1 MGTMRN
7 NFAAVF
13 VLHILMHS
21 TSQSLSLRGTNGNS
35 SKRNSM
41 PGALTLE
48 PRSTSSTIYEC
59 LFVDPDLPACD
70 VKWMLN
76 STEDSTINR
85 NSFNKDTTQRSRR
98 NVDVP
103 STMDVVVY
111 TIEGCLPPRIPFSM
125 PSCEG
130 ISLDRIVDVQKFRPF
145 TVKGVTKPPFVFP
158 KFNYSRWLSMMTR
171 LRNHVSSKTRNEKR
185 VFKEAFFESIQ
196 DRMEGLMT
204 AATTKATTPIAIAVN
219 ISHTNGSSPNTFIP
233 SNVNSTE
240 SVDHPRR
247 TLENTF
253 NTEKTV
259 LQTSSFASVDNP
271 PILQFHDK
279 INSMKLLSKEIHDRS
294 KVNAADQRLHVIPET
309 PAIPAI
315 PNDKLVYER
324 ETMQEPVNEILN
336 YDNSKKFQELIS
348 DARTNRDNSGIIH
361 DFPVTKK
368 IFGAFRRKR
377 EIMISASAQA
387 IADGTE
393 TRGIAGQSIVQKLR
407 HNGENLS
414 SMTNQFAAS
423 KSQKKQ
429 FKSLNVIDDGIDTG
443 EDVSNTAIPSY
454 SKESNV
460 ASVNNDFYGKTDSS
474 KSTWQKTVS
483 PETASRMKYRNRVEL
498 SSFRRQ

>member
-1 MGTMRN
+1 M
-7 NFAAVF
+7 
-13 VLHILMHS
+13 LHILMHS

-35 SKRNSM
+35 PKKNSL
-41 PGALTLE
+41 PSALTLE

-76 STEDSTINR
+76 STEDPTSSR

-98 NVDVP
+98 NADIP

-185 VFKEAFFESIQ
+185 VFKEAFLESIQ

-204 AATTKATTPIAIAVN
+204 AATTKATTPIAIAAN

-240 SVDHPRR
+240 SVVQPRR
-247 TLENTF
+247 TLENTS
-253 NTEKTV
+253 
-259 LQTSSFASVDNP
+259 QTLSFASVDNP

-279 INSMKLLSKEIHDRS
+279 INSMKLLSKEFHDRS
-294 KVNAADQRLHVIPET
+294 KVNAADQRLHAIPET

-324 ETMQEPVNEILN
+324 ETMEEPANEILN

-348 DARTNRDNSGIIH
+348 DARTTRDNSGIVH
-361 DFPVTKK
+361 DFSIAKK
-368 IFGAFRRKR
+368 IFEAFRRKR
-377 EIMISASAQA
+377 EIMVSASAQG
-387 IADGTE
+387 ITDGTE
-393 TRGIAGQSIVQKLR
+393 TRGITGQKIVQKLR
-407 HNGENLS
+407 HNGENLR
-414 SMTNQFAAS
+414 SMTNQFAIS
-423 KSQKKQ
+423 KSQKRQ
-429 FKSLNVIDDGIDTG
+429 FKSLNIIDDGIDTS
-443 EDVSNTAIPSY
+443 EDVSNIAIPSY

-483 PETASRMKYRNRVEL
+483 PETASRMKYRNRMEL

>member
-21 TSQSLSLRGTNGNS
+21 TSQSLSLRGTNENS
-35 SKRNSM
+35 SKRNSL

-76 STEDSTINR
+76 STEDLTSSR
-85 NSFNKDTTQRSRR
+85 NSFNKDTMQRSRR
-98 NVDVP
+98 NVHVP

-204 AATTKATTPIAIAVN
+204 AATTKATTPIAIAAN

-233 SNVNSTE
+233 SNANSTE
-240 SVDHPRR
+240 PVDQPRR

-253 NTEKTV
+253 NTGKT
-259 LQTSSFASVDNP
+259 LSQTSSFASVDNP

-279 INSMKLLSKEIHDRS
+279 INSMKLLSKEFHDRS
-294 KVNAADQRLHVIPET
+294 KVNIAEQRLHAIPDT
-309 PAIPAI
+309 PAIPEI
-315 PNDKLVYER
+315 PNDKVVYER
-324 ETMQEPVNEILN
+324 ETMEEPANEILN

-348 DARTNRDNSGIIH
+348 DARTNRDNSGIVH

-368 IFGAFRRKR
+368 NVGAFRRKR
-377 EIMISASAQA
+377 EITVSASAQE
-387 IADGTE
+387 ITDGTE
-393 TRGIAGQSIVQKLR
+393 TRGIAGQTIVQKLR

-414 SMTNQFAAS
+414 SMTNQFATS

-429 FKSLNVIDDGIDTG
+429 FKSLNVIDIDTS
-443 EDVSNTAIPSY
+443 EDVSNIAIPSY
-454 SKESNV
+454 SKVSNV

-474 KSTWQKTVS
+474 KSTWQKTAS
-483 PETASRMKYRNRVEL
+483 PETASRMKYRNRVES

>member
-35 SKRNSM
+35 FKRNSL

-48 PRSTSSTIYEC
+48 QRSTSSTIYEC

-76 STEDSTINR
+76 STEDPTSSR

-98 NVDVP
+98 NVDIP

-185 VFKEAFFESIQ
+185 VFKEAFLESIQ

-204 AATTKATTPIAIAVN
+204 AATTKATTPIAIAAN

-233 SNVNSTE
+233 SNANSTE
-240 SVDHPRR
+240 SIVQPRR
-247 TLENTF
+247 TLENTS
-253 NTEKTV
+253 
-259 LQTSSFASVDNP
+259 QTSSFASVDNP

-279 INSMKLLSKEIHDRS
+279 INSMKLLSKEFHDHS
-294 KVNAADQRLHVIPET
+294 KVNAADQRLHAIPET

-315 PNDKLVYER
+315 SNDKLVYER
-324 ETMQEPVNEILN
+324 ETMEEPANEILN

-348 DARTNRDNSGIIH
+348 NARTTRDNSGIVH

-377 EIMISASAQA
+377 EIMISASAQE
-387 IADGTE
+387 ITDGTE
-393 TRGIAGQSIVQKLR
+393 TRGIAGQTIVQKLR

-429 FKSLNVIDDGIDTG
+429 FKSLNVIDDEINTS
-443 EDVSNTAIPSY
+443 EDVSNIVIPSY

-460 ASVNNDFYGKTDSS
+460 ASVNNDFYGRTDSW